1 MPSGGNSAMQETPS
15 ASFAINATSAE
26 GKLSHAEFGG
36 ASMALQRSVRA
47 LDGVERIGRLLTLD
61 LKSNEI
67 KVSCRWL
74 VEDPSSPQ
82 NGVSY
87 IAQVLKRNRT
97 LKVLNLADNRI
108 DGSGLALLAEALKY
122 NSTLETLDLSNN
134 PCCGPLSE
142 GIAALRTTFTVNT
155 SLKRLFLSDTGLTTD
170 GAISLAEFLP
180 ESKSLLHLDLT
191 ANPAIETAGI
201 LAISVGLRANHLIRC
216 LDISIPPNSPD
227 LAEIS
232 QNILQACIRNTELA
246 ASSLGEGKA
255 ENLWVPIKKS
265 VLVKSVKQAE
275 EARAQQERVD
285 LATSPEGQAREFVY
299 RLKPDQ
305 IEGVIGKT
313 VADLQRWY
321 AAGKISESS
330 GGDHAWKPG
339 QLPRDDFA
347 PLLQRARVLRER
359 LGEVIQ
365 DTSDA
370 EKLEKLLSVNDE
382 LSAVIDLSRGFIP
395 PPRLL
400 LPSQIVPTPSA
411 SGPSVAVGANPSGN
425 GNGAAARF
433 LSRRHMRGH
442 SLEISSP
449 NFSIGDSDGDSD
461 AEELDEGDVGALQP
475 KEDSGVE
482 GLGLGN
488 DIERREGGVRDDER
502 SIDRVSDIQD
512 EVGVQDSPVEK
523 ASKAWVE
530 EEGEIFRKGTVLG
543 VGDDDEDDEDRSGEQ
558 LKQEVSRRRI
568 LIADRPWHALL
579 GVIADG
585 QILDTPVAR
594 THTRRRMSVDETE
607 EAREVR
613 EGETGTAGEARGS
626 EAGTA

>member
-1 MPSGGNSAMQETPS
+1 
-15 ASFAINATSAE
+15 
-26 GKLSHAEFGG
+26 
-36 ASMALQRSVRA
+36 
-47 LDGVERIGRLLTLD
+47 
-61 LKSNEI
+61 
-67 KVSCRWL
+67 
-74 VEDPSSPQ
+74 
-82 NGVSY
+82 VSY

-108 DGSGLALLAEALKY
+108 DGSGLALVAEALKY

-155 SLKRLFLSDTGLTTD
+155 SLKRLFLADTGLTTD

-191 ANPAIETAGI
+191 ANPAVETAGI

-255 ENLWVPIKKS
+255 ESLWVPIKKS

-275 EARAQQERVD
+275 EARAQKERVD

-305 IEGVIGKT
+305 IEQVVGATI
-313 VADLQRWY
+313 ADLEKWY
-321 AAGKISESS
+321 TAAKISEASVP
-330 GGDHAWKPG
+330 GHAWEPG
-339 QLPRDDFA
+339 QLPKDEFA
-347 PLLQRARVLRER
+347 PLLQRARALRER

-370 EKLEKLLSVNDE
+370 EKLDKLLSVNDE
-382 LSAVIDLSRGFIP
+382 LSAVIDRSKGFSP

-411 SGPSVAVGANPSGN
+411 GGPSGN
-425 GNGAAARF
+425 SAATPVGNGGAARF

-475 KEDSGVE
+475 TEGPDVK
-482 GLGLGN
+482 GLGLGS
-488 DIERREGGVRDDER
+488 DLGSGHGVAEEGHDAPTG
-502 SIDRVSDIQD
+502 DRVSEIQD
-512 EVGVQDSPVEK
+512 EADVQDSPVEK

-530 EEGEIFRKGTVLG
+530 EEGEIFRKGMVLG
-543 VGDDDEDDEDRSGEQ
+543 VGEDDEDEEDRSGEQ
-558 LKQEVSRRRI
+558 LKQEVSCTLPGTGKQGAGPAGSG
-568 LIADRPWHALL
+568 LIRPEATAAGSDSCSLL
-579 GVIADG
+579 PLR
-585 QILDTPVAR
+585 LDTGKFSIP
-594 THTRRRMSVDETE
+594 S
-607 EAREVR
+607 
-613 EGETGTAGEARGS
+613 
-626 EAGTA
+626 